1 MQPIYRSMETLRRLN
16 QALLFSNLLLLFY
29 FNPRIH
35 FRILRLLTG
44 ETPLPCTSYL
54 LTTYIT
60 AFPIHIRFRNMM
72 RTFGCGRPLL
82 RCSRAAQ
89 SRITYGS
96 RFASNDADEFMQTTN
111 ASYMEEMY
119 DAWRKDPSSVHASWR
134 AYFGNLDAGVPTSR
148 AFQTPPNLALG
159 AVESVPQAGNAGGEV
174 LDHLKA
180 QMLVRAYQVRGH
192 FRAKVDPLERELGYN
207 SNRPTPKEF
216 TLSYYGWSEK
226 DLERTINL
234 GPGILPGFEVD
245 GKVSLTLRELIDALE
260 RTYCSTYGVQ
270 YMHIPNRDACDWI
283 RAKVEIPVPYNF
295 SKDEKRRILD
305 RFMWATIFE
314 QFLSTKF
321 PNDKR
326 FGLEGGESMVPG
338 MKELIDAAVDGG
350 IEYVVAGMPHRGRL
364 NVLSNVVRKPH
375 EEIFHEFHGSATV
388 DEGSGDVKYHLGM
401 NYQRPTT
408 GGKKVTLSLV
418 ANPSHLEAEDP
429 VVEGQARAVQDSLK
443 DQSRDKAMAVLLH
456 GDAAVAAQGVVYETM
471 GTHLLKNYTTG
482 GTVHVIVNNQI
493 GFTTDPRSG
502 RSTPYPSDF
511 AKTMDVPVFHVN
523 ADDVEAVV
531 WIFRLAAEWRARF
544 KRDIVIDMFCY
555 RKYGHNETDQPAF
568 TQPMMYDLVSKKR
581 PALEMYCQKLVAE
594 GTFTEQEIKEHRDW
608 IWATLETSFDKSKT
622 QPPAREEQWV
632 GAPWKDFKT
641 SKELAEEVLPHEP
654 TYISEESFKEIGH
667 AVSSWPDGFNVHR
680 NLQRILKNR
689 GKAIDQGEGIDWSTG
704 EALAFGSLLK
714 EGFNIRVSGQDVER
728 GTFSQRHA
736 VLHDQKTGETV
747 VPLKSVAP
755 DPDNLT
761 VTNSHL
767 SEYGVLGFEYGYSLF
782 DPRNLVMWEA
792 QFGDFAN
799 TAQVII
805 DQFIA
810 AGETKWL
817 QRSGIVMSLPHGY
830 DGQGPEHSSARIE
843 RYLLLGNEDSRYF
856 PTSEQLERQHQD
868 ANMAI
873 AYPSTPANL
882 FHLLRRQMRRQ
893 FRKPLILFF
902 SKALL
907 RHPLAR
913 SSIDEFISPESG
925 FEWVIEDKELGKSIN
940 DREGIRRIVIC
951 SGQVYATL
959 YKTRSDRELKD
970 VAFVKVEQYHPFPFE
985 KLRDL
990 IDSYP
995 SLEDIVWCQ
1004 EEPLNA
1010 GAWSYIQPRLQVTID
1025 NTQNYNGLQARY
1037 AGREPSASVA
1047 AGTKSRHLEEES
1059 AFVTEALRL

>member
-1 MQPIYRSMETLRRLN
+1 MPVLHPSPERRS
-16 QALLFSNLLLLFY
+16 F
-29 FNPRIH
+29 
-35 FRILRLLTG
+35 
-44 ETPLPCTSYL
+44 

-60 AFPIHIRFRNMM
+60 VFPTHYRPQEMLRAL
-72 RTFGCGRPLL
+72 GRGKPLV
-82 RCSRAAQ
+82 RCSLVRQAQ
-89 SRITYGS
+89 NRIGS
-96 RFASNDADEFMQTTN
+96 RFATTDADSFAQATN
-111 ASYMEEMY
+111 AGYIDEMY
-119 DAWRKDPSSVHASWR
+119 DAWREDPNSVHASWR
-134 AYFGNLDAGVPTSR
+134 AYFNNLEKGQPSAR
-148 AFQTPPNLALG
+148 AFQSPPNLTLG
-159 AVESVPQAGNAGGEV
+159 AVDNVPKAGEGSVEV

-192 FRAKVDPLERELGYN
+192 FRAKVDPLHRELGYN
-207 SNRPTPKEF
+207 TSLNTPKEF
-216 TLSYYGWSEK
+216 TLEYYHWSEK
-226 DLERTINL
+226 DLDRTINL
-234 GPGILPGFEVD
+234 GPGILPGFEVN
-245 GKVSLTLRELIDALE
+245 GKVSLTLRELIEALE
-260 RTYCSTYGVQ
+260 HTYCSTYGVQ

-283 RAKVEIPVPYNF
+283 RSKVEIPVPYDF
-295 SKDEKRRILD
+295 TKDEKRRILD

-338 MKELIDAAVDGG
+338 MKELIDVAVDSGT
-350 IEYVVAGMPHRGRL
+350 EYIVAGMPHRGRL

-388 DEGSGDVKYHLGM
+388 DEGSGDVKYHLGS

-429 VVEGQARAVQDSLK
+429 VVLGQARAVQDSHK
-443 DQSRDKAMAVLLH
+443 DTTRDKAMGILIH

-493 GFTTDPRSG
+493 GFTTDPRAG

-511 AKTMDVPVFHVN
+511 AKSMDVPVFHVN
-523 ADDVEAVV
+523 ADDIEAVV
-531 WIFRLAAEWRARF
+531 WIFRIAAEWRAKF
-544 KRDIVIDMFCY
+544 KRDVVIDLFCY

-568 TQPMMYDLVSKKR
+568 TQPMMYDVIANKK
-581 PALEMYCQKLVAE
+581 PALEDYCKKLVAE

-608 IWATLETSFDKSKT
+608 IWETLETSFEKSKT

-641 SKELAEEVLPHEP
+641 SKELSEEVLPHEP
-654 TYISEESFKEIGH
+654 TFISEDTFKEVGNAI
-667 AVSSWPDGFNVHR
+667 SSWPEGFNVHR

-689 GKAIDQGEGIDWSTG
+689 GKAIDSGEGVDWSTG

-714 EGFNIRVSGQDVER
+714 EGFNVRVSGEDVER

-736 VLHDQKTGETV
+736 VLHDQKDGNLF
-747 VPLKSVAP
+747 VPLKTVAP
-755 DPDNLT
+755 DPDNVT

-767 SEYGVLGFEYGYSLF
+767 SEYGVLGYEYGYSLF

-810 AGETKWL
+810 AGESKWL
-817 QRSGIVMSLPHGY
+817 QRSGIVLSLPHGY

-856 PTSEQLERQHQD
+856 PTPEQLERQHQD

-882 FHLLRRQMRRQ
+882 FHLLRRQMHRQ

-902 SKALL
+902 SKSLL

-913 SSIDEFISPESG
+913 STMEEFTSPESG
-925 FEWVIEDKELGKSIN
+925 FEWVMEDRELGKSIN
-940 DREGIRRIVIC
+940 DREGIRRLVIC
-951 SGQVYATL
+951 TGQVYTTL
-959 YKTRSDRELKD
+959 YKARAQNELKD
-970 VAFVKVEQYHPFPFE
+970 VAFMKIEQLHPFPFDQ
-985 KLRDL
+985 LRTM
-990 IDSYP
+990 INTYP

-1010 GAWSYIQPRLQVTID
+1010 GAWSYVQPRLQVTLD
-1025 NTQNYNGLQARY
+1025 NTENYRGMQPRY

-1047 AGTKSRHLEEES
+1047 AGTKSRHLEEEES
-1059 AFVTEALRL
+1059 FVVDALQL